1 MLIVP
6 VVAAAAL
13 TSGCASLDARWDAQH
28 RGNDYQ
34 CGNAASSDGHYS
46 AFAGRQGRSGC
57 GADYAAAAVA
67 HEVITEGN
75 AMNWDMIEDNW
86 KQFRGH
92 VREQWGR
99 LTDDHLDLI
108 AGKRDQL
115 SRQIQARYGITKDQ
129 AERWLKLFEE
139 NHKDFQPTS
148 TAKQGSVLATE
159 AKQRSV
165 LAGRFASVAKR

>member
-1 MLIVP
+1 
-6 VVAAAAL
+6 
-13 TSGCASLDARWDAQH
+13 
-28 RGNDYQ
+28 
-34 CGNAASSDGHYS
+34 
-46 AFAGRQGRSGC
+46 
-57 GADYAAAAVA
+57 
-67 HEVITEGN
+67 
-75 AMNWDMIEDNW
+75 MNWDMIEDNW

-115 SRQIQARYGITKDQ
+115 SSQIQARYGITKDQ
-129 AERWLKLFEE
+129 AERWLKLFED

-148 TAKQGSVLATE
+148 EAKQRSVLASE